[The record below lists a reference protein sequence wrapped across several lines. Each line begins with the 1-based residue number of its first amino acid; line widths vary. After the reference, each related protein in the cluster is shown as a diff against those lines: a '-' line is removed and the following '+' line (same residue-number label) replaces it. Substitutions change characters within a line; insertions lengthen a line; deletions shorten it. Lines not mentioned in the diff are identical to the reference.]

1 MTKTQ
6 QLVGS
11 RGEGTT
17 KSILSGMGIN
27 MIERIATPVK
37 LIPYHLGAR
46 RDVYRVVWGE
56 KVSGDHRGL
65 LVNGVSVL
73 AETKTILDRNLRYGD
88 LREHQ
93 PGKLQEHTDSNGLS
107 LLVWVHSSGVYVM
120 RWPIDG
126 FGPGKSIGVDR
137 AESER
142 IAAVAYISVATAK
155 YRGQV
160 AQVVYDGLLLGA

>member
-1 MTKTQ
+1 MTNLQK
-6 QLVGS
+6 L
-11 RGEGTT
+11 RGDHGQNIAARALEG
-17 KSILSGMGIN
+17 LGVN
-27 MIERIATPVK
+27 MVEKIGTPVK

-73 AETKTILDRNLRYGD
+73 AETKTILDRNLRYSD

-137 AESER
+137 AESEH
-142 IAAVAYISVATAK
+142 IAAVAHLFAVTAD
-155 YRGQV
+155 YRSHMIMK
-160 AQVVYDGLLLGA
+160 DCF